1 MYTPLQEDIT
11 LLTQSTRDVYCCID
25 ILNKSF
31 KKIGTLDGQVISDSY
46 SFDSQSDI
54 RKTMN
59 LTIHIADSSFLIG
72 RDKKIWYDKYID
84 VSFGIKNIRTQEIHK
99 YPIGVFLFYDIGYNY
114 SESERTLTLNL
125 VDRVAEL
132 NGDKSGLLSGTA
144 TKIEA
149 GSDIRNALVS
159 VITELGKITKY
170 RIDDPGKQVP
180 YDLEFNQ
187 GSSVWDVI
195 KELRDLYPGWETFF
209 DGDTFIFQ
217 AYPTATSAPV
227 VLDTE
232 IMEPLVISEQVSHKM
247 NETKN
252 VIELW
257 GECIDADYYTTDI
270 SMSDSGSTTTITA
283 TYTGTVGF
291 VENAMYG
298 FKASAAN
305 AGATNF
311 KLGTNDTLPIY
322 GEGNAAL
329 AAGIIKSGT
338 SYVIKYKKSG
348 SSGYFYF
355 CGEYQIGAIAKLVS
369 SEPTAEEKAADLANE
384 PMQNIAYVVEPDSPY
399 TIESIGETRDVRHG
413 GEYDA
418 IYSDELAMQRA
429 KYDLWLASDLQETI
443 QLECIEVPWLD
454 VNQKIRYRSFRTG
467 EEHEY
472 IVLSKSGSTTGGTMN
487 ITCNLFQPLY
497 SWL

>member
-11 LLTQSTRDVYCCID
+11 MLTQSTRDVYCYID
-25 ILNKSF
+25 ILNKNF

-46 SFDSQSDI
+46 SFDSQSDV
-54 RKTMN
+54 RKTMS
-59 LTIHIADSSFLIG
+59 LTVHVADSSFLIG
-72 RDKKIWYDKYID
+72 RDKKVWYDKYID
-84 VSFGIKNIRTQEIHK
+84 VSFGIRNIRTQEIKK
-99 YPIGVFLFYDIGYNY
+99 YPIGVFLFYDIGYSY
-114 SESERTLTLNL
+114 SESDRTLSLNL

-132 NGDKSGLLSGTA
+132 NGDKSGLLSGIS

-149 GSDIRNALVS
+149 GSDIRSAMVS
-159 VITELGKITKY
+159 TVTQLGKISKY

-187 GSSVWDVI
+187 GGTVWDVI
-195 KELRDLYPGWETFF
+195 RELRDLYPGWEAFF

-227 VLDTE
+227 VLDTG
-232 IMEPLVISEQVSHKM
+232 IMKPLVISEQVSHKM

-257 GECIDADYYTTDI
+257 GECLDSDYYTTTV
-270 SMSDSGSTTTITA
+270 SMSNSGSATTITA

-291 VENAMYG
+291 VENALYG
-298 FKASAAN
+298 FKASATN
-305 AGATNF
+305 VGATSF
-311 KLGTNDTLPIY
+311 KLGSNSALPIY
-322 GEGNAAL
+322 GENNAAL
-329 AAGIIKSGT
+329 SAGVIKADK
-338 SYVIKYKKSG
+338 SYVVKYKKSG
-348 SSGYFYF
+348 ASGYFYF

-369 SEPTAEEKAADLANE
+369 SEPTESEKAADLSNE
-384 PMQNIAYVVEPDSPY
+384 PIQNIAYVVEPDSPY
-399 TIESIGETRDVRHG
+399 TIEAIGEMRDVKHG

-472 IVLSKSGSTTGGTMN
+472 IVLSKSGSTTGGTMS
-487 ITCNLFQPLY
+487 ITCNKFQPLY